1 LPTSAVDVLGKE
13 RLLED
18 YTTIYRQWEDLLSRL
33 IYTKSGI
40 PDDRVAATIHK
51 YLEVNKDKKVLEA
64 IQNAAG
70 GVNTLIEPP
79 KALELP
85 LFNAGNSGIDEGND
99 ILNTPQTAAALLE
112 NVINALHAAFPSLLE
127 GDNSAD
133 ITEPIFSESGL
144 GSRLDTQVWEYLG
157 ICIPIR
163 IYSPGDL
170 GTTRMAPLCL
180 SKKAVELLRNS
191 LQVDIE
197 VTGGEKIMHQFNLQQ
212 YYALL
217 EMFGNSTEVSTVFKN
232 HSRIALKIPDLEQL
246 QNGSLGLSMTVNPTV
261 AYILQLRAVIAAY
274 TGSEEEKVVEV
285 RRAERALERIT
296 GALKSQKDASDAALI
311 GDVDSAI
318 ELITEAMEREYS
330 ALEEGEEEEGADEGH
345 KAEEELMIEETERKS
360 LLPVYVQVQM
370 LVDRASYYASDGP
383 EHLSDALNDCT
394 TALSLDN
401 LCVAAYALRSQLWV
415 NDEEEEEEEAGEQLL
430 P

>member
-1 LPTSAVDVLGKE
+1 VLGKE

-18 YTTIYRQWEDLLSRL
+18 YTAIYRQWEDLLSRL

-85 LFNAGNSGIDEGND
+85 LYNAGNSGIDSNEGND
-99 ILNTPQTAAALLE
+99 ILNTPQTAAALLG
-112 NVINALHAAFPSLLE
+112 NVINALHAAFPNILK
-127 GDNSAD
+127 GDNTD
-133 ITEPIFSESGL
+133 IIESIFIESGL
-144 GSRLDTQVWEYLG
+144 GNRLDTQVWKYLG

-163 IYSPGDL
+163 IFSPGDL
-170 GTTRMAPLCL
+170 GTTHMAPLCL
-180 SKKAVELLRNS
+180 SKKAVDLLRNS

-197 VTGGEKIMHQFNLQQ
+197 VSGGEKIMHQFNLQQ

-217 EMFGNSTEVSTVFKN
+217 EMFGNSAEVCEVLSK
-232 HSRIALKIPDLEQL
+232 HCPLRLKIPDLEQL

-261 AYILQLRAVIAAY
+261 AYILQLRAVMAAHA
-274 TGSEEEKVVEV
+274 GSDEEKVVEV
-285 RRAERALERIT
+285 RRAERAVERIM

-311 GDVDSAI
+311 GDVDTAI

-330 ALEEGEEEEGADEGH
+330 ALEEGEEEEEDDEED
-345 KAEEELMIEETERKS
+345 KTEEELMIIETERKS

-370 LVDRASYYASDGP
+370 LVDRATYHASNGP
-383 EHLSDALNDCT
+383 EHSSDALDDCT
-394 TALSLDN
+394 AALVLDN
-401 LCVAAYALRSQLWV
+401 QCVAAYALRSQLWV
-415 NDEEEEEEEAGEQLL
+415 NEEEEEEEEEGRQSLS
-430 P
+430 